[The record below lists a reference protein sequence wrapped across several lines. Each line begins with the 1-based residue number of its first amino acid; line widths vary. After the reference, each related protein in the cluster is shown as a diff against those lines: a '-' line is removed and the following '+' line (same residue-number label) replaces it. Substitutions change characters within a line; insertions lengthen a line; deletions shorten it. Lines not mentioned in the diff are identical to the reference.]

1 MAGDLFA
8 LAYDSRRC
16 GARFDSYWIS
26 HSQRDHRRESVPGTA
41 TCSLPREETMIR
53 FSMLSL
59 LGCINLTL
67 SVRCLLH
74 FNTTSDVKL
83 SVAPSQQVNATA
95 AGQSAGSGTP
105 VGDCKPSE
113 VEPEA

>member
-1 MAGDLFA
+1 
-8 LAYDSRRC
+8 
-16 GARFDSYWIS
+16 
-26 HSQRDHRRESVPGTA
+26 
-41 TCSLPREETMIR
+41 MIR

-67 SVRCLLH
+67 SVRCLLY

-83 SVAPSQQVNATA
+83 SVAPSQPVNAAKRRANPPEAGHPWETA
-95 AGQSAGSGTP
+95 SLG
-105 VGDCKPSE
+105 E